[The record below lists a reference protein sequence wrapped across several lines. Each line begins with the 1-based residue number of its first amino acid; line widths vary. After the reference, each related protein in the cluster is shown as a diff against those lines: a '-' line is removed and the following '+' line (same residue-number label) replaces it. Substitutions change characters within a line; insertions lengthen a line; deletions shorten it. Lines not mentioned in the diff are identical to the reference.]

1 MYYDENE
8 DEVERLRSRR
18 SRPAPRPRTGTSS
31 NHKKH
36 QGSYEK
42 GSENDYL
49 FAEAEGSQIQ
59 VPFAGEDEQPVRK
72 KSNSSGSN
80 RSRSTVPTA
89 KSAAKGSSH
98 PASRKNAGTGKTK
111 KKQKKRSFKK
121 LLLAILAIFLL
132 YEAWLFLH
140 KPTGLWTV
148 AVFGVDS
155 RDGNTE
161 KALADV
167 QIICQLDRSTGEIKL
182 VSVYR
187 DTYLKIDSQGNYHR
201 INEAYFKGGHKQAVD
216 ALEENLDIKIDDYA
230 AFNWKTVAEAIN
242 VLGGIDINITYFK
255 GGHKQAVD
263 ALEEN
268 LDIKIDDYAAFN
280 WKTVAEAINVLGGID
295 INITPAEFKQ
305 INGYITETVQSTGIG
320 SYQLS
325 HDGPN
330 HLDGVQAVAY
340 CRLRK
345 MDTDFQRTERQRT
358 VIQLTLEKAKQADVS
373 VLSQLAQVVL
383 SQISTSISAN
393 DVLPLIK
400 KRQRTVIQLT
410 LEKAKQ
416 ADVSVLSQL
425 AQVVLSQISTSISAN
440 DVLPLIKKIDSC
452 YISETGGFPFS
463 KQGARVGKMDCVIPT
478 TLESNVILLH
488 QFLYGED
495 VSYHPS
501 AAVKKIS
508 AHISEKTGLYEEGKP
523 ALPGS
528 SSGSG
533 SSQKET
539 QAPPPTQAPEETT
552 APDVTEESLP
562 EETVPEE
569 TETIEET
576 EEEIGPGISDNI
588 KETAETKKEEEIGP
602 GVSPD
607 RPVKPTEEA
616 PQTKPQDDPASK
628 GPGAA
633 ETTGPKEEIS
643 SPGPSESKD
652 ASEAGPGI

>member
-59 VPFAGEDEQPVRK
+59 VPFAGEDEQPVRR

-242 VLGGIDINITYFK
+242 VLGGIDINIT
-255 GGHKQAVD
+255 
-263 ALEEN
+263 
-268 LDIKIDDYAAFN
+268 
-280 WKTVAEAINVLGGID
+280 
-295 INITPAEFKQ
+295 PAEFKQ

-345 MDTDFQRTERQRT
+345 MDTDFQRTE
-358 VIQLTLEKAKQADVS
+358 
-373 VLSQLAQVVL
+373 
-383 SQISTSISAN
+383 
-393 DVLPLIK
+393 
-400 KRQRTVIQLT
+400 RQRTVIQLT

-533 SSQKET
+533 SGSSQKET

-607 RPVKPTEEA
+607 KPVRPTEEA

>member
-242 VLGGIDINITYFK
+242 VLGGIDINIT
-255 GGHKQAVD
+255 
-263 ALEEN
+263 
-268 LDIKIDDYAAFN
+268 
-280 WKTVAEAINVLGGID
+280 
-295 INITPAEFKQ
+295 PAEFKQ

-345 MDTDFQRTERQRT
+345 MDTDFQRTE
-358 VIQLTLEKAKQADVS
+358 
-373 VLSQLAQVVL
+373 
-383 SQISTSISAN
+383 
-393 DVLPLIK
+393 
-400 KRQRTVIQLT
+400 RQRTVIQLT

>member
-42 GSENDYL
+42 SSENDYL

-59 VPFAGEDEQPVRK
+59 VPFAGEDEQPVRR

-242 VLGGIDINITYFK
+242 VLGGIDINIT
-255 GGHKQAVD
+255 
-263 ALEEN
+263 
-268 LDIKIDDYAAFN
+268 
-280 WKTVAEAINVLGGID
+280 
-295 INITPAEFKQ
+295 PAEFKQ

-345 MDTDFQRTERQRT
+345 MDTDFQRTE
-358 VIQLTLEKAKQADVS
+358 
-373 VLSQLAQVVL
+373 
-383 SQISTSISAN
+383 
-393 DVLPLIK
+393 
-400 KRQRTVIQLT
+400 RQRTVIQLT

-533 SSQKET
+533 SGSSQKET

-607 RPVKPTEEA
+607 KPVRPTEEA

-652 ASEAGPGI
+652 VSEAGPGI

>member
-59 VPFAGEDEQPVRK
+59 VPFAGEDEHPVRK

-98 PASRKNAGTGKTK
+98 PASRKNAGTGKAK

-167 QIICQLDRSTGEIKL
+167 QILCQLDRSTGEIKL

-201 INEAYFKGGHKQAVD
+201 INEA
-216 ALEENLDIKIDDYA
+216 
-230 AFNWKTVAEAIN
+230 
-242 VLGGIDINITYFK
+242 YFK

-400 KRQRTVIQLT
+400 K
-410 LEKAKQ
+410 
-416 ADVSVLSQL
+416 
-425 AQVVLSQISTSISAN
+425 
-440 DVLPLIKKIDSC
+440 IDSC

-533 SSQKET
+533 SGSSQKET
-539 QAPPPTQAPEETT
+539 QTPPPTQAPEETT

-607 RPVKPTEEA
+607 KPVRPTEEA

>member
-1 MYYDENE
+1 MYYNENE

-18 SRPAPRPRTGTSS
+18 SRPAPRPRTSTSC
-31 NHKKH
+31 NQEKQ

-49 FAEAEGSQIQ
+49 FAEAEGGQIQ
-59 VPFAGEDEQPVRK
+59 VPFTRAEGQQVRK
-72 KSNSSGSN
+72 KPGSSGSN
-80 RSRSTVPTA
+80 RARSTA
-89 KSAAKGSSH
+89 RSKSHSG
-98 PASRKNAGTGKTK
+98 PRKNTGTGKAK
-111 KKQKKRSFKK
+111 RKQKKHNLKK
-121 LLLAILAIFLL
+121 LLLAVLALFLL
-132 YEAWLFLH
+132 YEGWLFLH

-155 RDGNTE
+155 RDGNTK

-201 INEAYFKGGHKQAVD
+201 INEAYFKGGQKQAVD

-230 AFNWKTVAEAIN
+230 AFNWKTVAE
-242 VLGGIDINITYFK
+242 V
-255 GGHKQAVD
+255 
-263 ALEEN
+263 
-268 LDIKIDDYAAFN
+268 
-280 WKTVAEAINVLGGID
+280 INVLGGID

-358 VIQLTLEKAKQADVS
+358 VIQLTLEKAKQADAS
-373 VLSQLAQVVL
+373 VLSQLAQLVL
-383 SQISTSISAN
+383 SQISTS
-393 DVLPLIK
+393 
-400 KRQRTVIQLT
+400 
-410 LEKAKQ
+410 
-416 ADVSVLSQL
+416 VSV
-425 AQVVLSQISTSISAN
+425 N

-495 VSYHPS
+495 VSYQPS

-539 QAPPPTQAPEETT
+539 QAPPPAPTPAPEETT
-552 APDVTEESLP
+552 APDITEETLP
-562 EETVPEE
+562 EETTPEE
-569 TETIEET
+569 TETTEET
-576 EEEIGPGISDNI
+576 EEEIGPGFSDNE

-602 GVSPD
+602 GVSPTK
-607 RPVKPTEEA
+607 PVRPTEES
-616 PQTKPQDDPASK
+616 PQTKPQDDPSSK
-628 GPGAA
+628 GPGVS
-633 ETTGPKEEIS
+633 ETTSPNEEGS
-643 SPGPSESKD
+643 LPETSGSED
-652 ASEAGPGI
+652 VSEIGPGL